1 MVRQQLLMKNAIQA
15 AMRDGKRFATFPGN
29 ESDKPQLYAGKVLPN
44 LKQVIKDLGGEKSG
58 LELRQ
63 IELPPD
69 KDGRPITATGVVWS
83 PEAAA
88 RIMKTGVPFAKGGS
102 VERLSADTRR
112 YL

>member
-1 MVRQQLLMKNAIQA
+1 
-15 AMRDGKRFATFPGN
+15 MRDGKRFATFPGN
-29 ESDKPQLYAGKVLPN
+29 ESDRPQLYVDKVMPN

-69 KDGRPITATGVVWS
+69 KNGRPITATGVVWS

-88 RIMKTGVPFAKGGS
+88 RIAEKGVPFAKGGM
-102 VERLSADTRR
+102 VERQSADTRR